1 MSEKSAP
8 KIQERARARERALG
22 REGGRE
28 GGRESARASAEGGS
42 EKKRVEGVRGEGGR
56 GRVRERPQNRINCLS
71 TSHSEA
77 TTDANDSVEL
87 LVGLGKRAVER
98 RDKLGSLPVGK
109 HCIAWADLDG
119 MMHRRAVRDVNAYDA
134 PRGLAAS

>member
-1 MSEKSAP
+1 MEGV
-8 KIQERARARERALG
+8 RAR
-22 REGGRE
+22 
-28 GGRESARASAEGGS
+28 
-42 EKKRVEGVRGEGGR
+42 EKKRVEGVRGEEGR

-98 RDKLGSLPVGK
+98 RDKLGSLPVWK

-119 MMHRRAVRDVNAYDA
+119 MMHRRAVRHVDAHDA